1 MIREEETLIDPVSL
15 VGLAGAPLVI
25 ALVALARDTFPGLA
39 TRYVPALTLGISIGL
54 NVLLA
59 FQLGTRPSVAVLVG
73 LVTGLAASG
82 LYSHV
87 TTVMG
92 K

>member
-1 MIREEETLIDPVSL
+1 MIDPVSL

-25 ALVALARDTFPGLA
+25 ALVALARESFPGLP
-39 TRYVPALTLGISIGL
+39 TRFVPALTLGVAIVL

-59 FQLGTRPSVAVLVG
+59 VQLGTSPTLALMVG

-87 TTVMG
+87 SAVKG
-92 K
+92 SGNGESRS

>member
-1 MIREEETLIDPVSL
+1 MIDPVSL

-25 ALVALARDTFPGLA
+25 ALVALARETFPGLP
-39 TRYVPALTLGISIGL
+39 TRYLPALTLGAAIVL

-59 FQLGTRPSVAVLVG
+59 VQLGTSPGLAVLVG
-73 LVTGLAASG
+73 LLTGLAASG

-87 TTVMG
+87 SAVMG

>member
-1 MIREEETLIDPVSL
+1 MIDPISL

-25 ALVALARDTFPGLA
+25 ALVALLRETFPGLP
-39 TRYVPALTLGISIGL
+39 TRYVPALTLGIAILL
-54 NVLLA
+54 NLLLA
-59 FQLGTRPSVAVLVG
+59 TQTGTRLPLAALVG

-87 TTVMG
+87 NAAR
-92 K
+92 

>member
-1 MIREEETLIDPVSL
+1 MLDPVSL
-15 VGLAGAPLVI
+15 VGIAGAPLVI
-25 ALVALARDTFPGLA
+25 ALVALARETFPGLPS
-39 TRYVPALTLGISIGL
+39 RLVPAATLLIAIAL

-59 FQLGTRPSVAVLVG
+59 VPVGTSLPLAVLVG